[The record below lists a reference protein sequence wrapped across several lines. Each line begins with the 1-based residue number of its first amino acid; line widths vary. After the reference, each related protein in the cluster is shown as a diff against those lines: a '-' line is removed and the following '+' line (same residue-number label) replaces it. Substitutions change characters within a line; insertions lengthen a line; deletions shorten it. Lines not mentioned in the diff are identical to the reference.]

1 MGRIKLLIYVNV
13 PFYIRFDETALG
25 RVTLVEKKNIFLLY
39 KKTMLN
45 CSGSYQPRLDPFML
59 I

>member
-25 RVTLVEKKNIFLLY
+25 RVTLVEKKTYFY
-39 KKTMLN
+39 SMRKQ
-45 CSGSYQPRLDPFML
+45 C
-59 I
+59 